1 MPSLVAFATLPFA
14 QGVRRTR
21 STRTPTLPA
30 PARRRWAYFVVA
42 KAIAAL
48 RRGRLGLE
56 RKASRV
62 GDRGERASARLAARH
77 ASDGAPPGLLVGQ
90 NRQGQWVVRDAL
102 GRRGGLFGSRQAAL
116 RFAIREGVTYQSA
129 VFIVPDVL
137 ELFAPRSTE
146 GLTQATR
153 AMR

>member
-1 MPSLVAFATLPFA
+1 V
-14 QGVRRTR
+14 VRKT
-21 STRTPTLPA
+21 
-30 PARRRWAYFVVA
+30 
-42 KAIAAL
+42 IAAL

-56 RKASRV
+56 RNSSHV
-62 GDRGERASARLAARH
+62 GERASARLAARH
-77 ASDGAPPGLLVGQ
+77 ASDGARPGLLVGQ

-116 RFAIREGVTYQSA
+116 RFAIREGMTYQSA

-146 GLTQATR
+146 GQGTR